1 MFQATSGLQTLD
13 YARAVLTVGRV
24 TDRTQFVGLRSIC
37 RLRYA
42 QQCAVRARR
51 AGALEQV
58 IEGKGSLEYGTAVD
72 WWAMGTL
79 VYEMLSGRPPFYNGV
94 R

>member
-1 MFQATSGLQTLD
+1 M
-13 YARAVLTVGRV
+13 LTAGRV
-24 TDRTQFVGLRSIC
+24 IDRTQSVGLPSTC
-37 RLRYA
+37 HLRYG

-51 AGALEQV
+51 ADVLEQV